1 MLAPAQRKLLT
12 LTRAHGHDVL
22 SPLPAAAPP
31 FPLGL
36 NLPSAA
42 AQCYSDADVRLLA
55 HLIPAFAVV
64 LL

>member
-1 MLAPAQRKLLT
+1 MLTPAQRKLLT
-12 LTRAHGHDVL
+12 LTASRGHDVL

-31 FPLGL
+31 FPLGR

-55 HLIPAFAVV
+55 H
-64 LL
+64 